1 MMSSRSWLDADSIAR
16 SLHRMGVG
24 APGDLRLH
32 RLPGGDLLRRQ
43 RTADPG
49 ATAIADS
56 EPAPTPFAPPAGEL
70 GARLEAYV
78 AWLGGLS
85 GCEQP
90 FVADHDGL
98 PMVGASDGS
107 DLMAIGS
114 ALTRLMRRLHD
125 RSESP
130 LGSSIALELQR
141 GWLHLVTVESE
152 LGSFTVGV
160 VTRRPLDR
168 SVQRSIRDG
177 LRRTLRA

>member
-1 MMSSRSWLDADSIAR
+1 MSSPSWLDAEGISQALD
-16 SLHRMGVG
+16 RMGIGVRG
-24 APGDLRLH
+24 AVRLD
-32 RLPGGDLLRRQ
+32 RVPGGDLLRGRG
-43 RTADPG
+43 AGPG
-49 ATAIADS
+49 LATERRGDGAPVAF
-56 EPAPTPFAPPAGEL
+56 EPPPGEL
-70 GARLEAYV
+70 GARLDAYV
-78 AWLGGLS
+78 GWLGRLP

-98 PMVGASDGS
+98 PMVGAMHGS

-125 RSESP
+125 RSESS
-130 LGSSIALELQR
+130 LGSSIALELQS

-160 VTRRPLDR
+160 VTHHPLRR

>member
-1 MMSSRSWLDADSIAR
+1 MSSRSWLDADAISEA
-16 SLHRMGVG
+16 LDRMGVG
-24 APGDLRLH
+24 APQEVRLETT
-32 RLPGGDLLRRQ
+32 PGHGLLRSAAAGPRS
-43 RTADPG
+43 RRAE
-49 ATAIADS
+49 
-56 EPAPTPFAPPAGEL
+56 EPTLRPFEPPSREL
-70 GARLEAYV
+70 GARLGAYV
-78 AWLGGLS
+78 EWLAALP

-90 FVADHDGL
+90 FVSDHDGL
-98 PMVGASDGS
+98 PMVGAMDES

-160 VTRRPLDR
+160 VTERPLGR
-168 SVQRSIRDG
+168 AVQRAIRDG
-177 LRRTLRA
+177 LRQTLRA

>member
-1 MMSSRSWLDADSIAR
+1 MSSRSWLDADSIAR
-16 SLHRMGVG
+16 SLDRMGVG
-24 APGDLRLH
+24 AAGDLRLD
-32 RLPGGDLLRRQ
+32 RLPGADLLRRH
-43 RTADPG
+43 RPSDPG
-49 ATAIADS
+49 GIGSSDN
-56 EPAPTPFAPPAGEL
+56 EPVPEVFVPPAGEL

-78 AWLGGLS
+78 AWLGGIS

-125 RSESP
+125 RSESA

-160 VTRRPLDR
+160 VTRRPLGR
-168 SVQRSIRDG
+168 AVQRGIRDG

>member
-1 MMSSRSWLDADSIAR
+1 MSSRSWLDADSIAR
-16 SLHRMGVG
+16 SLDRMGVG
-24 APGDLRLH
+24 APGDLRLD
-32 RLPGGDLLRRQ
+32 RLPGADLLRRH
-43 RTADPG
+43 RPSDPG
-49 ATAIADS
+49 GISGPDN
-56 EPAPTPFAPPAGEL
+56 EPAPRVFVPPAGEL

-78 AWLGGLS
+78 AWLGGIP

-160 VTRRPLDR
+160 VTRRPLGR
-168 SVQRSIRDG
+168 AVQRGIRDG